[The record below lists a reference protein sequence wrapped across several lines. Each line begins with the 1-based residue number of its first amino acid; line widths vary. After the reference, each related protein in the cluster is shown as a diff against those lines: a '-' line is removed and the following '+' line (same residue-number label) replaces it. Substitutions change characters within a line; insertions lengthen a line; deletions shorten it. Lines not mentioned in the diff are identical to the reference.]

1 MQPTAKVSDY
11 CDVFLALTEQRD
23 QRALN
28 QLLIKTCLE
37 LFPQHHFWLYNYA
50 NFDQATEKL
59 IASSESSGKFSSALD
74 IPEQIQNIEPHQ
86 PTRFVRK
93 DGYRFYSFK
102 ILHSQNGVLIT
113 NIEDTSDLMHDVIT
127 KLVSVY
133 ANQRFFMFSAMND
146 ALTGL
151 YNRQAF
157 DQQMETILLKQQSQ
171 RRKHDK
177 SSEPHCFALLDIDH
191 FKQVN
196 DNFGHLFGD
205 EVLLVLSQQMQNA
218 FRDEDLMFRYGGEEF
233 ALVLKAI
240 SLDSALNVLERFRT
254 QIAETNFPQIGQVT
268 LSIGITEI
276 TEGLPLPAL
285 IDRADQA
292 LYFAKEHGRNQVHSY
307 ETLLSSGCLA
317 PPEEHEG
324 DIELF

>member
-23 QRALN
+23 QQALN

-37 LFPQHHFWLYNYA
+37 LFPLHHFWLYNYA
-50 NFDQATEKL
+50 NFDQSTEQL
-59 IASSESSGKFSSALD
+59 IASSKVSNQIKTSLN
-74 IPEQIQNIEPHQ
+74 IPEHIQHIEPHQ
-86 PTRFVRK
+86 STRYVREE
-93 DGYRFYSFK
+93 GFRYYSFK

-113 NIEDTSDLMHDVIT
+113 NIEDTTDLMHDVIS

-157 DQQMETILLKQQSQ
+157 DQQLETILLKQQSQ
-171 RRKHDK
+171 RRKRDR
-177 SSEPHCFALLDIDH
+177 STEPHCFALLDIDH
-191 FKQVN
+191 FKRVN

-205 EVLLVLSQQMQNA
+205 EVLLMLAQQMQNS
-218 FRDEDLMFRYGGEEF
+218 FRDDDLRFRYGGEEF
-233 ALVLKAI
+233 ALVLKDI
-240 SLDSALNVLERFRT
+240 SLESALKVLERFRT
-254 QIAETNFPQIGQVT
+254 QIAQTSFPQIGQVT
-268 LSIGITEI
+268 LSVGITEI
-276 TEGLPLPAL
+276 IEGLSLPVL

-307 ETLLSSGCLA
+307 EMLLNSGYLN
-317 PPEEHEG
+317 PPSEHEG

>member
-28 QLLIKTCLE
+28 QLLIKTCLD
-37 LFPQHHFWLYNYA
+37 LFPLHHFWLYNYA
-50 NFDQATEKL
+50 NFDQSTEKL
-59 IASSESSGKFSSALD
+59 IASSESSDEFSSPLA
-74 IPEQIQNIEPHQ
+74 IPEQIQHIEPHQ
-86 PTRFVRK
+86 PSRFIREE
-93 DGYRFYSFK
+93 GYRYYSFK
-102 ILHSQNGVLIT
+102 ILHSQNGVLIS
-113 NIEDTSDLMHDVIT
+113 NIEDTTDLMHDVIT

-157 DQQMETILLKQQSQ
+157 DQQMDTLLLKQQSQ

-177 SSEPHCFALLDIDH
+177 SSEHHCFALLDIDH

-205 EVLLVLSQQMQNA
+205 EVLLILSQQMQNA

-233 ALVLKAI
+233 ALVLKDI

-254 QIAETNFPQIGQVT
+254 QIAQTSFPQIGQVT

-276 TEGLPLPAL
+276 TEGLSLPAL

-307 ETLLSSGCLA
+307 ETLLNSGYLT
-317 PPEEHEG
+317 PPSEHEG

>member
-23 QRALN
+23 QKALN
-28 QLLIKTCLE
+28 QLLIETCID
-37 LFPQHHFWLYNYA
+37 LFPLHHFWLYNYA
-50 NFDQATEKL
+50 NFDQSTEKL
-59 IASSESSGKFSSALD
+59 IASSESSDVFTSMLE
-74 IPEQIQNIEPHQ
+74 IPEYIQHIEAHEPA
-86 PTRFVRK
+86 RFIREE
-93 DGYRFYSFK
+93 GYRYYSFK
-102 ILHSQNGVLIT
+102 IIQSQNGVLIT
-113 NIEDTSDLMHDVIT
+113 NLPDTSDLMHDVIT

-157 DQQMETILLKQQSQ
+157 DQQMDTLLLKQQSQ
-171 RRKHDK
+171 RRKNDK

-205 EVLLVLSQQMQNA
+205 EVLLILSQQMQKT

-233 ALVLKAI
+233 ALVLKEI

-254 QIAETNFPQIGQVT
+254 QVAQTNFPQIGQVT

-276 TEGLPLPAL
+276 TKGLSLPAL

-292 LYFAKEHGRNQVHSY
+292 LYFAKKHGRDQVHCY
-307 ETLLSSGCLA
+307 ETLQSNGYLN
-317 PPEEHEG
+317 PPSEHEG